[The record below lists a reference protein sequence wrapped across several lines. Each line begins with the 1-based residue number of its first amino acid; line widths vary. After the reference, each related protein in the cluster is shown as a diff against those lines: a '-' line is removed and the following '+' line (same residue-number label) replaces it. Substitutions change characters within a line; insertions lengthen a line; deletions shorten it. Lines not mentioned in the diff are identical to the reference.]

1 MRLPETTSSQS
12 LTFDV
17 ILAVLQGI
25 REEIG
30 DNLELLHKLL
40 GKARLHQTRFINRNL
55 HLGSIPAMFHPTA
68 AAATW
73 FEMLS
78 SLSDLSVV
86 SSYIAEDNTIV
97 SMHKPKDI
105 LTPTLATYALLG
117 LTFG

>member
-1 MRLPETTSSQS
+1 LPETTSSQS

-40 GKARLHQTRFINRNL
+40 GKARLHRTRFVNRSL
-55 HLGSIPAMFHPTA
+55 HMSIVPAMLHPTA

-73 FEMLS
+73 FEMSS

-86 SSYIAEDNTIV
+86 SSYMTEDNTIV

-105 LTPTLATYALLG
+105 LAPTLATYALLG
-117 LTFG
+117 MTFG